1 MIKLLIQN
9 PLIPSHTENTYTK
22 VTCETCDH
30 WDPKSENLP
39 GRADKNGNLIPHGE
53 CNGMETENEEVV
65 VDIWGPDWEFQGT
78 FTHKDFG
85 CALYEN
91 KKEAKS

>member
-30 WDPKSENLP
+30 WGSEGMVAYRRYCDRLT
-39 GRADKNGNLIPHGE
+39 GR
-53 CNGMETENEEVV
+53 ETSELFYIDGSLRSIEG
-65 VDIWGPDWEFQGT
+65 IIT
-78 FTHKDFG
+78 SKDFG